1 MNNHPSIYGVLPVLQ
16 MPYRDDESIDYDLI
30 AREIDFVIDAG
41 ADGVVLA
48 LGSEI
53 MRLSQDERLELTKLI
68 PRLVDSRC
76 TVTISVGA
84 DTSRQAVDYAQAAEA
99 AGADAVMALPP
110 GFQALP
116 EQRLFEYYK
125 EIFDAV
131 SIPLVIQNAGGFSG
145 YSLSAGFQARLRR
158 ELGERVWFKPE
169 SQPVGL
175 TLTLLQQALNNEGVV
190 FDGNGGLYM
199 IDSYRRGISGLMP
212 ACDLIR
218 GTVAIWSALENGD
231 FTRAYEVYFP
241 LAALIT
247 LQAESLDIFLSS
259 AKYLL
264 YKQGIFRNY
273 HIRRPAAHDL
283 DTASREELD
292 RLFEMLCAVL

>member
-53 MRLSQDERLELTKLI
+53 MRLSQVERFELTDKI
-68 PRLVDSRC
+68 PQFVHGRC

-84 DTSRQAVDYAQAAEA
+84 DTSRQAVEFARAAEA
-99 AGADAVMALPP
+99 AGADAVMVLPP

-116 EQRLFEYYK
+116 EQRLFDYYK

-131 SIPLVIQNAGGFSG
+131 SIPLVIQNAGSFSG

-158 ELGERVWFKPE
+158 EFGELVYFKPE

-175 TLTLLQQALNNEGVV
+175 TLTLLQQALDNEGIV

-218 GTVAIWSALENGD
+218 GTVEIWNALESGN

-241 LAALIT
+241 LAALVT

-264 YKQGIFRNY
+264 YKQGVFRNY
-273 HIRRPAAHDL
+273 RVRRPAAHDL
-283 DTASREELD
+283 DKATREELD
-292 RLFEMLCAVL
+292 RLFDMLCTTL